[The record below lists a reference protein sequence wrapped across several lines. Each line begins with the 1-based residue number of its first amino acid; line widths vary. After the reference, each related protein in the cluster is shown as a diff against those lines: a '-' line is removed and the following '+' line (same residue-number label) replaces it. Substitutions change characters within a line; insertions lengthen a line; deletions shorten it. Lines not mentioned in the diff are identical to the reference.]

1 MLGPIATE
9 YSDELRKESCAACS
23 CVIRYIKCMHAMYIA
38 SYGYF
43 LNLSYI
49 HDDIIM
55 DLIVGLKNLEGY
67 AIG

>member
-1 MLGPIATE
+1 
-9 YSDELRKESCAACS
+9 
-23 CVIRYIKCMHAMYIA
+23 MYKA

-55 DLIVGLKNLEGY
+55 NLIVGLKNLEGMPLGNTTNTIINEFFILCIVAVTY
-67 AIG
+67 YK

>member
-1 MLGPIATE
+1 
-9 YSDELRKESCAACS
+9 
-23 CVIRYIKCMHAMYIA
+23 MHAMYIA

-55 DLIVGLKNLEGY
+55 DLIVGLNNLEGMLLDNTTNTTIWCSY
-67 AIG
+67 T